1 MTDRRPR
8 GSVSTDATVK
18 PDAAL
23 RVRGLMKRYDDRAAV
38 DGLDLDL
45 DTGTVLALLGPNGAG
60 KTTTVEICEGFLHA
74 DDGSVEVLGLDP
86 WRDNDR
92 LRTRIGV
99 MLQGGGAYPGAR
111 AEEMLRLCAA
121 YSADP
126 IDPDWL
132 LGALGLESAART
144 PFRRL
149 SGGQQQRL
157 SLACA
162 IVGRPELVF
171 LDEPTAGLDAQARLV
186 VWEIIDRL
194 RGDGVSV
201 LLTTH
206 LMDEAEELADQVVII
221 DHGKVVANGTP
232 AELTSRGAENELRF
246 TAPRGLD
253 LTMLELALPEDYR
266 CTEPL
271 PGNYLVSGDVTPQVL
286 ATVTAWCAKINV
298 LATDL
303 RVETRSLEDVFL
315 DLTGRE
321 LRR

>member
-1 MTDRRPR
+1 MTDRHTHGP
-8 GSVSTDATVK
+8 VSSATSTRS
-18 PDAAL
+18 DTAL
-23 RVRGLMKRYDDRAAV
+23 SVRGLVKRFDDHAAV
-38 DGLDLDL
+38 DHLDLDL

-60 KTTTVEICEGFLHA
+60 KTTTVEICEGFQHA
-74 DDGSVEVLGLDP
+74 DEGQVSVLGLDP
-86 WRDNDR
+86 WHDNDR

-132 LGALGLESAART
+132 LDALGLTSAART

-206 LMDEAEELADQVVII
+206 LMDEAEELADHVVII
-221 DHGKVVANGTP
+221 DHGSVVADGTP

-253 LTMLELALPEDYR
+253 MTMLELALPEDYR
-266 CTEPL
+266 CTEPV

>member
-1 MTDRRPR
+1 MTDRRTR
-8 GSVSTDATVK
+8 RSVPTDAATK
-18 PDAAL
+18 ADAAL
-23 RVRGLMKRYDDRAAV
+23 SIRRLVKRFGDRPAV

-60 KTTTVEICEGFLHA
+60 KTTTVEICEGFQHA
-74 DDGSVEVLGLDP
+74 DEGTVSVLGLDP

-132 LGALGLESAART
+132 LNALGLESAART

-206 LMDEAEELADQVVII
+206 LMDEAEELADHVVII

-253 LTMLELALPEDYR
+253 LTMLELALPEDY
-266 CTEPL
+266 CCSEPV
-271 PGNYLVSGDVTPQVL
+271 PGNYLVSGDVTPQAL